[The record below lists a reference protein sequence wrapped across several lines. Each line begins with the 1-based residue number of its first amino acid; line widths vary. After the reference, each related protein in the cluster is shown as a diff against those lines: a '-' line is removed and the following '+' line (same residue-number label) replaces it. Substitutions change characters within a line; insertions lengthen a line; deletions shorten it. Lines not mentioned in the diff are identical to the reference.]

1 MRLQTLTISHV
12 RRAVEMYLRAAYPEG
27 PPQAQ
32 QITLQTL
39 RDATSLRQVR
49 SLFSTPRTSENVTC
63 RRFTLRLGNQRYPF
77 MKLVIQEYL
86 VEDEY
91 FFSVDTHDELKVT
104 PEMADYKE
112 WLDLRQFNG
121 ELKELIEAAW
131 AEAGLPTH
139 EDLRVLM
146 EDLASTS
153 AGPCRA
159 GRILVVDDEG
169 DVAQGLAAILRSR
182 GFQVEVAFD
191 GGQVLQRLEEQ
202 GSFDLI
208 VLDFSMPT
216 MTGEEV
222 VRRMRAD
229 SRFKDQPVLMATA
242 SDIDLKR
249 VPNCAAYLRKPYP
262 KELLL
267 AMVDQLLGCE

>member
-1 MRLQTLTISHV
+1 MRLQTLTIAHV
-12 RRAVEMYLRAAYPEG
+12 RRAVEMFLQLAYPDG

-32 QITLQTL
+32 QDRLQAL
-39 RDATSLRQVR
+39 REATRLRQVR
-49 SLFSTPRTSENVTC
+49 TLFESPRSSENVTC
-63 RRFTLRLGNQRYPF
+63 RRFTLRLGNCKYPF

-86 VEDEY
+86 VEGEF

-104 PEMADYKE
+104 PEMADYE
-112 WLDLRQFNG
+112 QWLDLRRFNG
-121 ELKELIEAAW
+121 ELKDRIEKAW
-131 AEAGLPTH
+131 AEADLPTH

-146 EDLASTS
+146 EEIAARS
-153 AGPCRA
+153 AGPCRQ
-159 GRILVVDDEG
+159 GRLLVVDDED
-169 DVAQGLAAILRSR
+169 DVAQGLAALLRSR
-182 GFQVEVAFD
+182 GFEVEVAFD
-191 GGQVLQRLEEQ
+191 GGQVLQCLEEQ
-202 GSFDLI
+202 GAFDLI

-222 VRRMRAD
+222 IRRMRLD
-229 SRFKDQPVLMATA
+229 ERFKDQPVLMATA

-249 VPNCAAYLRKPYP
+249 VPSCAAYLRKPYP